1 MIEIIQLITNV
12 LLILGVYGWLLV
24 FYLYLK
30 PSKPTEKEPPK
41 VDKYEDYR
49 DPSTGRLRGKK
60 VGL

>member
-1 MIEIIQLITNV
+1 MIEIILGIVQISLLGYIVYLNV
-12 LLILGVYGWLLV
+12 
-24 FYLYLK
+24 K
-30 PSKPTEKEPPK
+30 PNKSIENELPK